1 MTATQYIE
9 VPCIKVRDLIIPLW
23 DKDVRY
29 EQIEDYGSY
38 YTYKGSGQYY
48 LNSYVLNVNTK
59 ELSLGITVDKYCDKE
74 FEVGQEIY
82 YRKSGQVITKT
93 KIVDIQ
99 YLTYDL
105 RIKRGKNLEDYEVD
119 SLMERGIKAEL
130 NGLYAFKYWEAHYIL
145 DNGIETKWTHELYI
159 LK

>member
-9 VPCIKVRDLIIPLW
+9 VPCIKVRDLVIPLW
-23 DKDVRY
+23 DKDVKY

-38 YTYKGSGQYY
+38 YTYKSMGQYY
-48 LNSYVLNVNTK
+48 PTYYLLNVNTK
-59 ELSLGITVDKYCDKE
+59 ELSLGITVDSYSNTE
-74 FEVGQEIY
+74 FKVGQEIY
-82 YRKSGQVITKT
+82 YRKSGQYITKT

-105 RIKRGKNLEDYEVD
+105 KIRRGKDLEDYEID
-119 SLMERGIKAEL
+119 SLTSKGVKAEL

-145 DNGIETKWTHELYI
+145 ENGVKTKWTHELYI